1 MGLLLKIVEC
11 LTNLHGWNNIPIKA
25 LNIFVVFL
33 PVYRMDNILK
43 ILQNFI
49 IRDNLLNMFE
59 LLQSIV
65 YMQTIKFSLVSE
77 RGHNVVVELLVRCDK
92 YLRSFEAFKHSF
104 DELDS
109 FAVKVWG
116 HL

>member
-11 LTNLHGWNNIPIKA
+11 LTNLHGWNNITIKI

-33 PVYRMDNILK
+33 PVYRVDNILK
-43 ILQNFI
+43 ILK
-49 IRDNLLNMFE
+49 

-65 YMQTIKFSLVSE
+65 YMQPIKFSLVSE
-77 RGHNVVVELLVRCDK
+77 RGHNVIVELLVRCNK
-92 YLRSFEAFKHSF
+92 YLRSFEAFEHSF

-109 FAVKVWG
+109 FAAKVWG